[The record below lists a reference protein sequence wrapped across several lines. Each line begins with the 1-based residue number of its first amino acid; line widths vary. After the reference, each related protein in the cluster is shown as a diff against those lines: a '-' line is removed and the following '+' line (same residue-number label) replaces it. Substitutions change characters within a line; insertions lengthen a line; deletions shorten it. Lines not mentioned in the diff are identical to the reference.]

1 MLFILFEMVCTGQNS
16 IHIMR
21 LCLEWAQHS
30 VGITGPRMSPRLYR
44 GDCLGAVVVREG
56 FVEEVGPELMGGS

>member
-1 MLFILFEMVCTGQNS
+1 
-16 IHIMR
+16 MR

-30 VGITGPRMSPRLYR
+30 VGVTGPRVSPRLYR

-56 FVEEVGPELMGGS
+56 FVEEVGLSPWGGVK